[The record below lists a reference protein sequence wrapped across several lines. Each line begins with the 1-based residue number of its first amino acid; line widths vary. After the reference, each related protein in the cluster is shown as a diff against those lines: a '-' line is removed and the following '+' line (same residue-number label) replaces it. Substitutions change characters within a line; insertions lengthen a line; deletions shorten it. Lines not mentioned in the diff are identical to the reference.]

1 MDFVF
6 CRVWMCLGWHL
17 KKDDF
22 GILDFAD
29 LYDVRPGEIDFL
41 GVIKILKEKDNLIK
55 HLDKEY
61 IEFIKHI

>member
-1 MDFVF
+1 M
-6 CRVWMCLGWHL
+6 
-17 KKDDF
+17 
-22 GILDFAD
+22 DFAD

-41 GVIKILKEKDNLIK
+41 GAIKRLKEKDNPVK